1 VTAARS
7 ARLRL
12 PFLKRQ
18 PLPAHLILLSMTIL
32 TWLISARS
40 A

>member
-1 VTAARS
+1 VTAVRS

-12 PFLKRQ
+12 PFFKT
-18 PLPAHLILLSMTIL
+18 AAIACACDFDVDDDS